1 MHGVLKTFEETG
13 QLEDKRRMISNLNE
27 SFTWI
32 TKGLIENKKWQ
43 ALKKDCT
50 ADEQYLKVKVK
61 HSS

>member
-32 TKGLIENKKWQ
+32 TKGLIEKKWQ

-50 ADEQYLKVKVK
+50 ADEPYLKVKVK